1 MWIFDVRYPSC
12 PKCYQ
17 LTTGFM
23 LNQKEMNSI
32 TQVDELAE
40 ILTAARRMQQEW
52 LKYGVNYVHIYVE
65 DVEGDWL
72 EKWGENEEVVEN
84 LLLDQIKEFLVSN
97 DDVAVKIRHGLR
109 DRSLFE
115 LAVDLGVDSGEEK
128 VSVLM
133 DILSDHLDLCD
144 LDLIDL
150 ASRLMVDVLPKNRES
165 SLGQLTKYK

>member
-1 MWIFDVRYPSC
+1 MSAT
-12 PKCYQ
+12 Q
-17 LTTGFM
+17 LSKMLQLITAFM

-52 LKYGVNYVHIYVE
+52 LEYGVNYVHLYVE

-72 EKWGENEEVVEN
+72 EKWGENEEVAQEN
-84 LLLDQIKEFLVSN
+84 VLLDQIKEFLVSN
-97 DDVAVKIRHGLR
+97 DDIAVKIRHGLR
-109 DRSLFE
+109 DRPLFE
-115 LAVDLGVDSGEEK
+115 LAVDLAAYLGVDSGEEK

-133 DILSDHLDLCD
+133 DILSNYLDLCD

-150 ASRLMVDVLPKNRES
+150 SSR
-165 SLGQLTKYK
+165 